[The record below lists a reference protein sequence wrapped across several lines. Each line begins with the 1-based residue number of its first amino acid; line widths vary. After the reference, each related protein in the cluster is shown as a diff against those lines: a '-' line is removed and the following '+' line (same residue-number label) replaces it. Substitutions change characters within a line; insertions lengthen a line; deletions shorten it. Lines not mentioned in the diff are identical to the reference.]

1 MIDSTVKR
9 GVIVDARFR
18 AESSKNWHEAWIS
31 IHCKLKQELGSL
43 ATWLNGKSLESFPET
58 EKESF
63 AVRLQL
69 QTEEAERNG
78 AKKPSA
84 TFLAG
89 YEFELSSEI
98 KN

>member
-1 MIDSTVKR
+1 MERVWKH
-9 GVIVDARFR
+9 FQ
-18 AESSKNWHEAWIS
+18 K
-31 IHCKLKQELGSL
+31 
-43 ATWLNGKSLESFPET
+43 

-89 YEFELSSEI
+89 YEFELSNEI